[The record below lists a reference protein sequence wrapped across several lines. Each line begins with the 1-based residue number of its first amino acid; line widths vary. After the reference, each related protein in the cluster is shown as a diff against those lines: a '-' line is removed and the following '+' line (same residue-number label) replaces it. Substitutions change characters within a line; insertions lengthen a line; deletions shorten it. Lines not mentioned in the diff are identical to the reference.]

1 MKKLHAFIWSMETYS
16 QETGEVV
23 KRWNNIQLIFELT
36 SATMKLIGLPLKK
49 EYSMYSAY
57 WVSGNKKLLS
67 NIIPDDIILDNF
79 SSQTG
84 DKSFTNIDGSLHIPG
99 RFGLLVRQFNS
110 YSEKNPDRR
119 VYTVNEKT
127 AKENNQYI
135 DKSGGYFDRKSTF
148 IKNAEKLEEIHL
160 SNQAII
166 YLICLV
172 GRDLIWEGRDYKF
185 RVLQYT
191 SEMKDKEIKELINR
205 QLSWIDILCDHFKV
219 PKDHPVIEV
228 TRKLLS
234 VRPNENYYE

>member
-1 MKKLHAFIWSMETYS
+1 MKNLHAFIWSMETYS
-16 QETGEVV
+16 KETGEVV
-23 KRWNNIQLIFELT
+23 KRWKNIQLIFEIT
-36 SATMKLIGLPLKK
+36 PATMKLLGLPLKK

-99 RFGLLVRQFNS
+99 RFGLLVRQFSS
-110 YSEKNPDRR
+110 YSEKNPNRR
-119 VYTVNEKT
+119 IYTVNEET

-135 DKSGGYFDRKSTF
+135 NNHDRGSTF
-148 IKNAEKLEEIHL
+148 IKKAEKLEEIHI

-166 YLICLV
+166 YLICLI
-172 GRDLIWEGRDYKF
+172 GRDLIWEGRGYKF
-185 RVLQYT
+185 KVLQYT

-205 QLSWIDILCDHFKV
+205 QLSWIDVLCDHFKV
-219 PKDHPVIEV
+219 SKDHPVIEV

-234 VRPNENYYE
+234 VRPDESYDDE